1 MTLLA
6 AKGLTKQ
13 FDGVTVLDG
22 VDFSAAAGEI
32 HAIVGANGAGKSKFI
47 KIVSGALAPSAGSL
61 WLGGEAVRFA
71 SPREAQQAGIS
82 TVYQELT
89 LVPQLTVAENIC
101 LAHEPAGRFGL
112 VDRAAMRQRAI
123 DALARF
129 GVAIDVDRVTSS
141 LSVAEQ
147 QLVEIARALSRRGR
161 VLILDEPT
169 AVLSLPEQ
177 DKLFAALRR
186 LRAEGLT
193 VLYVSHRLAEIFS
206 LCDRVSVFREGRLV
220 SVDRT
225 ADLCEQDIVA
235 AMIGRPA
242 PAMAEACVRDVAS
255 APLALA
261 ATFGPPERRS
271 RLDVRAGE
279 VVGVAGFV
287 GAGRTELAH
296 ALIGCSDDRRVE
308 LRLGSVRATPRSP
321 AEAARHGLVYVTE
334 DRKRDGL
341 FGARDVLANT
351 TAASLADVSRA
362 GIMDFARERRVGQD
376 ILSRLKLKSPSLDT
390 AVTALSGGNQQKVVF
405 ARALLQRPKV
415 LICDEPTRGVDVGA
429 KEEIYALIGR
439 LAGDGVGIVVISS
452 EFPEL
457 LRLCDRIVVMREHIV
472 VANYARGEADEA
484 MLLQASAGLTP
495 APRSRSVTIG

>member
-6 AKGLTKQ
+6 TRGLTKQ
-13 FDGVTVLDG
+13 FGGVTVLDG

-32 HAIVGANGAGKSKFI
+32 HAIVGANGAGKSTFI

-61 WLGGEAVRFA
+61 WLDGAAARFA

-89 LVPQLTVAENIC
+89 LVPQLSVAENIC
-101 LAHEPAGRFGL
+101 LAHEPTGRFGL
-112 VDRAAMRQRAI
+112 VDGAAMRQRAA
-123 DALARF
+123 DALTRF
-129 GVAIDVDRVTSS
+129 GVTIDVGRATSS

-186 LRAEGLT
+186 LRAEGLA
-193 VLYVSHRLAEIFS
+193 VLYISHRLAEIFS

-220 SVDRT
+220 SAGRT
-225 ADLCEQDIVA
+225 ADLCEQDIVT

-242 PAMAEACVRDVAS
+242 PAAGAARVRDFAS

-261 ATFGPPERRS
+261 AMFGSPDRRS
-271 RLDVRAGE
+271 RLEVRAGE
-279 VVGVAGFV
+279 VVGLAGFV

-296 ALIGCSDDRRVE
+296 ALIGCGDGRSVE
-308 LRLGSVRATPRSP
+308 LRLGGVRVAPRSP

-351 TAASLADVSRA
+351 TAASLSDVSRV
-362 GIMDFARERRVGQD
+362 GMMDFVRERRIGRD
-376 ILSRLKLKSPSLDT
+376 ILLRLKLKSPSLGA
-390 AVTALSGGNQQKVVF
+390 AVTTLSGGNQQKVVF

-429 KEEIYALIGR
+429 KEEIYGLISR
-439 LAGDGVGIVVISS
+439 LAVDGVGIVVISS
-452 EFPEL
+452 EFSEL
-457 LRLCDRIVVMREHIV
+457 LRLCDRILVMREHAM
-472 VANYARGEADEA
+472 VAGYARGEVDETA
-484 MLLQASAGLTP
+484 LLQASAGLRP
-495 APRSRSVTIG
+495 APRSRAIPID